1 MSNKSITIRIDEDLK
16 QKSDELYE
24 SLGLSLSAAIKI
36 FLKQSIRESGLP
48 FELKLNK
55 ESQKAF
61 FEAESN
67 ELETFNNLDELW
79 NDLNDN

>member
-16 QKSDELYE
+16 KKSDQLYE

-48 FELKLNK
+48 FELKLNQ
-55 ESQKAF
+55 ESQQAF
-61 FEAESN
+61 FEAENN
-67 ELETFNNLDELW
+67 ELETFNNVEELW
-79 NDLNDN
+79 DDLNDD